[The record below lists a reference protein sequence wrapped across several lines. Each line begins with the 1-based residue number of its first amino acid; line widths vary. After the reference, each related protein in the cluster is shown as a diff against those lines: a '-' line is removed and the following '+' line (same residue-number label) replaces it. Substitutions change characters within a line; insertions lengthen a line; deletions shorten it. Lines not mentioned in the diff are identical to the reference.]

1 MTWDGEYLWA
11 ITTGASNKAILH
23 KIDSGIII
31 EKVALPSTMTNCRGL
46 SYDGDCECF
55 WTYVAGEL
63 SPYSKEI
70 VQIKLI
76 SGQTTTTTIPAT
88 TTVITTTTS
97 SPAST
102 TTTSSRPCLAEE
114 LYGEHSEKTEILR
127 YFRDNKLSKSPEGQ
141 ELISLYYEWSPAI
154 VEAMEEDEEFKK
166 EVKGIID
173 GVLWLIGGET
183 E

>member
-1 MTWDGEYLWA
+1 
-11 ITTGASNKAILH
+11 
-23 KIDSGIII
+23 
-31 EKVALPSTMTNCRGL
+31 MTNCRGL

-63 SPYSKEI
+63 SPYAKEI

-76 SGQTTTTTIPAT
+76 SGQTTTTTIPVT

-102 TTTSSRPCLAEE
+102 TTTSSLPCLAEE
-114 LYGEHSEKTEILR
+114 LYGEHSEKTELLR